1 MSLFRRISN
10 LFFPSQVEQ
19 EIDAELRSH
28 VELRTA
34 DNIAA
39 GMPPEEARRDALVRF
54 GNPTVIKER
63 VAAMDAALFLSSIW
77 ADVKFSLRQLR
88 KNRGSTVAAIAVIL
102 TSSLGIGLNTAMFT
116 VIRAV
121 LLQPLGYH
129 DPDRLV
135 LVTGG
140 ASFIRF
146 DEMVS
151 SNRSYT
157 GLGAYADGREDI
169 VFSGDKQPEVL
180 NGARVSGNFL
190 DILGVTPLA
199 GRGFLS
205 AEDKPGAPAV
215 AMISAKL
222 WQRLFGARAS
232 IIGKTV
238 TLMGMSCTIIG
249 VLPANFHFPFADT
262 DVWVTKPSE
271 WSILSPQSQ
280 RISPILAV
288 FGRLKPNVDIRQANA
303 ELAVMNQRHAAAHPD
318 MLDADLRSPGHVRL
332 LKDELVSNVRA
343 KLWLLFGAVG
353 LVLLTACANIASLLL
368 ARATARSWEFAVRA
382 AIGAGRRRIIRQLL
396 VESTLLSL
404 TGGMLG
410 FALAE
415 LSVTVIRDTA
425 ALDLPRAGDIR
436 IDGTVLVF
444 AVILSLLTGLL
455 FGLAPSLAASRSDL
469 AGVLRGSGEGAG
481 AVISKPVFLRFN
493 PRSLLVIGQVAL
505 STILLIGATLL
516 IESLARVYRV
526 DPGFQVSNLLTMS
539 ISPSPTRYDTD
550 EKRATFYNAIVE
562 HVEVLPGVRSAAMTR
577 TLPMSG
583 FAGAPVQVTG
593 RPEMRLNKRPIA
605 IIQDITPR
613 YFQTMKIAL
622 KRGRE
627 FTAHDDAESAPVA
640 IIDESMAHLFWP
652 QYPSGPGPIGEHI
665 LVGGLSTQPAEIVGI
680 VADIR
685 QRGLD
690 LKPSAG
696 VYLPSAQYPPQS
708 AMLAVRTESD
718 PLSVANAVRNQ
729 ILALDRDQPVSEVT
743 SMSGVVDTSE
753 GPLRAMMTLLGVFA
767 GVATIIAVVGLYG
780 VIAYSVTQRTKEI
793 GIRLALG
800 AQPGNILSL
809 VGGQGLRLALGG
821 VLLGVCGAYALTRV
835 LQGLLFAIS
844 TTDPSTYIGIAV
856 LFVFVGL
863 AASYFPARRAASIDP
878 LATLRL

>member
-1 MSLFRRISN
+1 LILETFA
-10 LFFPSQVEQ
+10 F
-19 EIDAELRSH
+19 
-28 VELRTA
+28 
-34 DNIAA
+34 NIRYA
-39 GMPPEEARRDALVRF
+39 
-54 GNPTVIKER
+54 
-63 VAAMDAALFLSSIW
+63 
-77 ADVKFSLRQLR
+77 LRQFAN
-88 KNRGSTVAAIAVIL
+88 NRGFAVAVVL
-102 TSSLGIGLNTAMFT
+102 TISLGTGLNTAMFS

-135 LVTGG
+135 LATGG
-140 ASFIRF
+140 ASLIRF
-146 DEMVS
+146 DEMTS
-151 SNRSYT
+151 SNRSYA
-157 GLGAYADGREDI
+157 GLGAYADGRED
-169 VFSGDKQPEVL
+169 VVLSGDSQPEVL
-180 NGARVSGNFL
+180 KGARVSGNFL
-190 DILGVTPLA
+190 NILGVTPLV
-199 GRGFLS
+199 GRSFLP

-222 WQRLFGARAS
+222 WQRRFGARAS
-232 IIGKTV
+232 MIGKTV
-238 TLMGMSCTIIG
+238 TLMGMSYTIIG
-249 VLPANFHFPFADT
+249 VLPVKFHFPFADT
-262 DVWVTKPSE
+262 DVWLTRPSE

-288 FGRLKPNVDIRQANA
+288 FGRLKPNVDILQANA
-303 ELAVMNQRHAAAHPD
+303 ELAVMNQRYAAAHPD
-318 MLDADLRSPGHVRL
+318 MLDANLRSPGHVRL
-332 LKDELVSNVRA
+332 LKDELVSDIRS

-353 LVLLTACANIASLLL
+353 LVLLTACANLASLLL
-368 ARATARSWEFAVRA
+368 ARATARSREFAVRA
-382 AIGAGRRRIIRQLL
+382 AIGAGSWRIIGQLL
-396 VESTLLSL
+396 TESTLLSL
-404 TGGMLG
+404 IGGIFGL
-410 FALAE
+410 ALAE
-415 LSVTVIRDTA
+415 LSVRVIRGMT
-425 ALDLPRAGDIR
+425 ALDLPRSGEIR
-436 IDGTVLVF
+436 IDGAVLVF

-455 FGLAPSLAASRSDL
+455 FGLAPSLSASRTDL
-469 AGVLRGSGEGAG
+469 AGVLRGSGESATS
-481 AVISKPVFLRFN
+481 VVSKPMFLRFD

-539 ISPSPTRYDTD
+539 IAPSPTRYDTD
-550 EKRATFYNAIVE
+550 EKRAAFYDAIVQ
-562 HVEVLPGVRSAAMTR
+562 HVEVLPGVRSAAITR

-627 FTAHDDAESAPVA
+627 FTAHDDAESEPVA
-640 IIDESMAHLFWP
+640 IIDESMARLFWP
-652 QYPSGPGPIGEHI
+652 QYPNDPSPIGEHI

-690 LKPSAG
+690 LEPRPG
-696 VYLPSAQYPPQS
+696 VYLSSTQHPPES

-718 PLSVANAVRNQ
+718 PLSLTNAVRNQ

-743 SMSGVVDTSE
+743 SMSGVVDASE
-753 GPLRAMMTLLGVFA
+753 GPLRVMMTLLGIFA

-780 VIAYSVTQRTKEI
+780 VVAYSVAQRTKEI

-800 AQPGNILSL
+800 AQRGNILSL

-835 LQGLLFAIS
+835 LQGLLFQIS

-856 LFVFVGL
+856 LFVFVAL
-863 AASYFPARRAASIDP
+863 AASYFPARRAAGIDP